1 MIKLYR
7 FPLSANVERVALA
20 LGAKGIAVESV
31 QVDPSDRTVV
41 RAASGQDLVPV
52 IDDDG
57 TIVVDS
63 MEIVRHL
70 EKRYPDPPLY
80 PAAPARR
87 TEMLLFIDWFNR
99 VWKRP
104 PNEIFTEMGKESPDQ
119 QRIARLGQAMA
130 DYLDLF
136 EDLLDGR
143 EHLMGDEFS
152 AADCAAWPFLRYGL
166 FPPQNDPHRFHHLL
180 TDHQPLGDGHPRL
193 AAWIR
198 RVAGRPMA

>member
-166 FPPQNDPHRFHHLL
+166 FPPQNDPHRFHQLL